1 MMNLSSGVLDV
12 TVPYRPASTV
22 SSEEKRCGAWSRK
35 LSTASGEFQFMPLAA
50 RLMPAAGLVL
60 PR

>member
-50 RLMPAAGLVL
+50 RLILLLALCF